1 MIRILLADDHPIV
14 REGLRALLET
24 QADFEIIAEAAN
36 GGEALHLTSELQ
48 PDIILLDLEMPI
60 MDGVETIRRL
70 RDFSRHRS
78 HTIHIIVFT
87 AFDNDER
94 IIDALQAGA
103 NGYLL
108 KDAPREEIFNAIRVT
123 MQGGSLLQPIVAS
136 KLLRHMGQHGMPQIS
151 AGRAVSPKDQTQTSS
166 LLGTNPHRQR
176 GFDSTAAQSG
186 GVQGAG
192 MHRYRVPPIE
202 TLTEREL
209 EVLHLLAQ
217 GMPNK
222 EIAAQLT
229 ISERTAKFHVS
240 SIMGKL
246 GATNRTEAVSLAA
259 QKGLITLHS

>member
-14 REGLRALLET
+14 REGLRAVLET
-24 QADFEIIAEAAN
+24 QPDFEVIGTPEQAAS
-36 GGEALHLTSELQ
+36 GDEALHLALELQ
-48 PDIILLDLEMPI
+48 PDILLLDLEMPV

-70 RDFSRHRS
+70 RQHLRLDPRKGDGFRPR
-78 HTIHIIVFT
+78 IIVFT

-94 IIDALQAGA
+94 IIAALEAGA

-108 KDAPREEIFNAIRVT
+108 KGAPREDIFNAIRVT
-123 MQGGSLLQPIVAS
+123 MQGGSLLQPVIAS
-136 KLLRHMGQHGMPQIS
+136 KLLRHVGQQNTLRSLATQHS
-151 AGRAVSPKDQTQTSS
+151 AS
-166 LLGTNPHRQR
+166 
-176 GFDSTAAQSG
+176 
-186 GVQGAG
+186 
-192 MHRYRVPPIE
+192 YE

-209 EVLHLLAQ
+209 EVLALLAQ

-222 EIAAQLT
+222 EIAAHLT

>member
-14 REGLRALLET
+14 REGLRAVLET
-24 QADFEIIAEAAN
+24 QPDFEVVGTPEQAAS
-36 GGEALHLTSELQ
+36 GDEALRLAVELQ
-48 PDIILLDLEMPI
+48 PDILLLDLEMPI

-70 RDFSRHRS
+70 HKQLRLEPSKGDGMRPRV
-78 HTIHIIVFT
+78 IVFT

-94 IIDALQAGA
+94 IIAALEAGA

-108 KDAPREEIFNAIRVT
+108 KGAPREDIFNAIRVT
-123 MQGGSLLQPIVAS
+123 MQGGSLLQPVVAS
-136 KLLRHMGQHGMPQIS
+136 KLLRHMGQQQT
-151 AGRAVSPKDQTQTSS
+151 ASPPD
-166 LLGTNPHRQR
+166 LLHNAP
-176 GFDSTAAQSG
+176 
-186 GVQGAG
+186 
-192 MHRYRVPPIE
+192 YE

-209 EVLHLLAQ
+209 EVLGLLAQ

-246 GATNRTEAVSLAA
+246 GATNRTEAVALAA
-259 QKGLITLHS
+259 QKGLVTLHS

>member
-14 REGLRALLET
+14 REGLRAVLET
-24 QADFEIIAEAAN
+24 QADFEVIAEAAR
-36 GGEALHLTSELQ
+36 GDEALRLALALQ
-48 PDIILLDLEMPI
+48 PDILLLDLEMPI

-70 RDFSRHRS
+70 RQQQPAAR
-78 HTIHIIVFT
+78 IIVFT

-94 IIDALQAGA
+94 IIHAVQAGA

-108 KDAPREEIFNAIRVT
+108 KGAPREEIFKAIRIT
-123 MQGGSLLQPIVAS
+123 MEGGSLLQPVVAS
-136 KLLRHMGQHGMPQIS
+136 KLLRHMGHQ
-151 AGRAVSPKDQTQTSS
+151 SPVTGSQSSFSHHLTTQ
-166 LLGTNPHRQR
+166 QE
-176 GFDSTAAQSG
+176 
-186 GVQGAG
+186 
-192 MHRYRVPPIE
+192 PPDE
-202 TLTEREL
+202 ALTEREL
-209 EVLHLLAQ
+209 EVLNLLAQ

-222 EIAAQLT
+222 EIASQLV

>member
-36 GGEALHLTSELQ
+36 GDEALRLTSELQ
-48 PDIILLDLEMPI
+48 PDIILLDLEMPL
-60 MDGVETIRRL
+60 MDGVEAIRRL
-70 RDFSRHRS
+70 RGHLAEQRRHLGGGVSIPSDPYRHSS

-123 MQGGSLLQPIVAS
+123 MQGGSLLQPVVAS
-136 KLLRHMGQHGMPQIS
+136 KLLRHMGQHGMPPQQ
-151 AGRAVSPKDQTQTSS
+151 AVTRAPLHHQPTPVPT
-166 LLGTNPHRQR
+166 GAPAYR
-176 GFDSTAAQSG
+176 GPSF
-186 GVQGAG
+186 
-192 MHRYRVPPIE
+192 E

-229 ISERTAKFHVS
+229 ISERTAKFHV
-240 SIMGKL
+240 
-246 GATNRTEAVSLAA
+246 
-259 QKGLITLHS
+259 